1 MNMRF
6 TVRCESEWI
15 KLQQYY
21 LKSSKMLNQKDL
33 FEKALMVEKPWFVHE
48 IIFDQNTSKL
58 DFPKI
63 NPHYVTHSM

>member
-1 MNMRF
+1 
-6 TVRCESEWI
+6 
-15 KLQQYY
+15 
-21 LKSSKMLNQKDL
+21 MLNQKDL
-33 FEKALMVEKPWFVHE
+33 FAKALMVEKPWFVHE